1 MINETKLKSRTKSY
15 LLTQKDIAIMANI
28 ENTKFHRWLN
38 SDKKLP
44 EEDLIKI
51 KKVISNLK
59 R

>member
-1 MINETKLKSRTKSY
+1 MINEAKLKNKTKSY
-15 LLTQKDIAIMANI
+15 LLTQKDISRMANI

-44 EEDLIKI
+44 EEDLVKI
-51 KKVISNLK
+51 KNAIEKLK